1 MAAKNGRRR
10 VRRPW
15 TNADF
20 GFVKREL
27 KARPKTGKSVKD
39 IARAL
44 KRSEG
49 ALRQK
54 IFAEGMDCWG
64 AQVAH

>member
-1 MAAKNGRRR
+1 MVAKNGKKTA
-10 VRRPW
+10 RRPW
-15 TNADF
+15 TTADF
-20 GFVKREL
+20 GFAKREL

-54 IFAEGMDCWG
+54 IFAEGIDCWG
-64 AQVAH
+64 ASAI

>member
-1 MAAKNGRRR
+1 MVAKNGRRR

-20 GFVKREL
+20 GFAKREL
-27 KARPKTGKSVKD
+27 KARPKSGKSVKD

-54 IFAEGMDCWG
+54 LFAERVTAWG
-64 AQVAH
+64 TSATH

>member
-1 MAAKNGRRR
+1 MVAKNGGKIA
-10 VRRPW
+10 RRPW

-20 GFVKREL
+20 RFVKREL
-27 KARPKTGKSVKD
+27 KARLKTGKSVKD

-54 IFAEGMDCWG
+54 IFAQGIDCWG
-64 AQVAH
+64 ASATY

>member
-1 MAAKNGRRR
+1 MVAKNGRKAT
-10 VRRPW
+10 RRPW

-20 GFVKREL
+20 GFAKRGL
-27 KARPKTGKSVKD
+27 KARSKTGRD

-49 ALRQK
+49 ARRQK
-54 IFAEGMDCWG
+54 IFAEGVDCWG
-64 AQVAH
+64 AIGNMI

>member
-1 MAAKNGRRR
+1 MVAKNGRKTA
-10 VRRPW
+10 RRPW
-15 TNADF
+15 TNADL
-20 GFVKREL
+20 GLAKREL

-54 IFAEGMDCWG
+54 IFAEGIDCWG
-64 AQVAH
+64 ASATY

>member
-1 MAAKNGRRR
+1 MLAKNGRKR

-15 TNADF
+15 TSADF

-54 IFAEGMDCWG
+54 IFSKGIDCWG
-64 AQVAH
+64 ASAAH

>member
-1 MAAKNGRRR
+1 MVAKNGRKAT
-10 VRRPW
+10 RRPW

-20 GFVKREL
+20 GFAKREL
-27 KARPKTGKSVKD
+27 KARSKTGKSVKD

-54 IFAEGMDCWG
+54 IFTEGIDCWG
-64 AQVAH
+64 ASATY

>member
-1 MAAKNGRRR
+1 MVAKNGRRR

-20 GFVKREL
+20 GFAKREL
-27 KARPKTGKSVKD
+27 KARPKSGKSVKD

-54 IFAEGMDCWG
+54 LFAERVTAWG
-64 AQVAH
+64 TSTTH

>member
-1 MAAKNGRRR
+1 MVAKNGRKTA
-10 VRRPW
+10 RRPW

-20 GFVKREL
+20 GFAKREL

-54 IFAEGMDCWG
+54 IFVEGIDCWG
-64 AQVAH
+64 ASATY